1 MAGGPSVFVARGS
14 NVGDREAN
22 LLAVRRGLEARGF
35 RVTAMML
42 HERSLPR

>member
-1 MAGGPSVFVARGS
+1 MAGGPTVFAALDA

-22 LLAVRRGLEARGF
+22 LLAARRGLEALGF

-42 HERSLPR
+42 HDRSLPR